1 MKLFDYFRS
10 SAAYRVRIA
19 LNLKGIVYQHSGVN
33 LLRGED
39 NSATYHDINPQGLV
53 PALEHNGQILTQSLA
68 ICEYIDEINP
78 EPPLLPGSALDRA
91 KIRALAQ
98 VVACDI
104 HPVDNLRV
112 LKYLTTTLGISE
124 EDKLTWYRHWII
136 EGLNGFEKLLA
147 NGSGSGHFCY
157 GDSATLADLCLIPQV
172 FNAKRFE
179 VDLTP
184 YPRIR
189 AIENHCLELDAFAKA
204 RPEVQPDA
212 T

>member
-1 MKLFDYFRS
+1 MKLFEYFRS

-19 LNLKGIVYQHSGVN
+19 LNLKSIAYEHSGVN
-33 LLRGED
+33 LLKGED
-39 NSATYHDINPQGLV
+39 SSIAYNGINPQGLV
-53 PALEHNGQILTQSLA
+53 PALEHDGQILTQSLA
-68 ICEYIDEINP
+68 ICEYLDEVNP

-98 VVACDI
+98 AIACDI

-112 LKYLTTTLGISE
+112 LKYLTATLGVSE
-124 EDKLTWYRHWII
+124 KDKLTWYRHWVI
-136 EGLNGFEKLLA
+136 EGFNGIEPLLS
-147 NGSGSGHFCY
+147 NGSDSGHFCH
-157 GDSATLADLCLIPQV
+157 GNSATLADLCLIPQV
-172 FNAKRFE
+172 FNARRFE
-179 VDLTP
+179 VDLSP

-189 AIENHCLELDAFAKA
+189 AIEKHCLEQDAFAKA